1 MRLCV
6 DLTKNPLNLSNCR
19 EVDND
24 DHSFLQYI
32 NNLNNSN
39 NYLYGFHISVAENLK
54 NGCQTE

>member
-6 DLTKNPLNLSNCR
+6 DLTKNPLNLSNYR

-32 NNLNNSN
+32 NNLNNSKQ
-39 NYLYGFHISVAENLK
+39 LLIWISYISS
-54 NGCQTE
+54 